1 MQQSITLYLGGASVE
16 QWIERWPAK
25 LGLRVRL
32 PLEAKSFQST
42 MIEVLLHTFSKYH
55 PCIDSV

>member
-1 MQQSITLYLGGASVE
+1 MQQNITLYLGGAPVE

-32 PLEAKSFQST
+32 PLEAKSFQ
-42 MIEVLLHTFSKYH
+42 
-55 PCIDSV
+55 